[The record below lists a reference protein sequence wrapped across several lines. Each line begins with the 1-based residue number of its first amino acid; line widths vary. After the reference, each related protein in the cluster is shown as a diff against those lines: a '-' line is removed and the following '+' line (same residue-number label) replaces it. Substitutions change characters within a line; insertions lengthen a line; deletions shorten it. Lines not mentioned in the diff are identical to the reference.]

1 MSNQVFRWIN
11 EIGILSGFV
20 PFMALFFVIKKVH
33 HYMWWT
39 LFCILLTWLLS
50 DCLTWFF
57 ARKSM
62 NTYIIYNCYA
72 IISTCFYALLFYDLN
87 QSRPFRKVLLVVF
100 GVYVIFSVWYISAS
114 HSWFKPVPIIDIF
127 TGLLPLILSLLFFY
141 ELFKS
146 LRVPNLLKYPYYW
159 INSAVMVHF
168 GVTFFAY
175 IFMEILYQKEDLFQY
190 IYLIIIISNIVYN
203 ILFARGLW
211 LMKRT

>member
-1 MSNQVFRWIN
+1 MSNQVFRWIS
-11 EIGILSGFV
+11 EIGILSDFI
-20 PFMALFFVIKKVH
+20 PLIILLILFRKVH
-33 HYMWWT
+33 HYLWWT
-39 LFCILLTWLLS
+39 LFCITFSWLLS
-50 DCLTWFF
+50 DCLTWFC

-72 IISTCFYALLFYDLN
+72 IISTCFYVLLFYNLN
-87 QSRPFRKVLLVVF
+87 QNRSFRKVLIVVS
-100 GVYVIFSVWYISAS
+100 GLYVIFSVWYITYTQ
-114 HSWFKPVPIIDIF
+114 SWFKPVPVTDIF
-127 TGLLPLILSLLFFY
+127 TGLFPLILSLLFFY

-146 LRVPNLLKYPYYW
+146 LRVPNLLSYPYYW
-159 INSAVMVHF
+159 INAAVMVHF

-190 IYLIIIISNIVYN
+190 IYLIIIVSNFVYN